1 MELRCIDVSSVQG
14 EPDWARVAKSGIR
27 AAILRVH
34 QKFGIDTSFEYN
46 YQGCKD
52 NGILVGV
59 YKYSYALTAMQ
70 AMEEA
75 EAVLDV
81 LAGRS
86 LDFPVFYDL
95 EWAEQRKRG
104 AVAITGI
111 ARAFLGRI
119 EAAGYTPGIYCNVD
133 WYKNVLDVPSLP
145 YGYWL
150 ASYPANDTGTVQERL
165 RPPVGVGWQYSSKG
179 SVPGISGHVD
189 MDVFYTDYEQQMKG
203 EHMTKIEKATRQME
217 AWANDPRHG
226 YDQIFRWGEKGDYD
240 CSSAIIEAC
249 QRAGIPVKA
258 GGATYTGNIYT
269 VFLKNGFKDV
279 TASVN
284 LATGAGLQRG
294 DILLNHVRHVAIYCG
309 NGKEAEASINEFGMA
324 TGGQPGDQTGREFLI
339 RPYRNYPWNVVLRHV
354 EAGVS
359 TNGGDYMF
367 GVKTVKKGENGNHV
381 LLVQEILRA
390 RGIKGKDG
398 KDLKLDKDCG
408 ENVEHA
414 IRQYQKARE
423 KAEPGICGGVDGIAG
438 EKTLR
443 DMIAL

>member
-179 SVPGISGHVD
+179 SVPGISGYVD
-189 MDVFYTDYEQQMKG
+189 MDVFYTDYKQQMKG
-203 EHMTKIEKATRQME
+203 EHMTKIEKATQQME
-217 AWANDPRHG
+217 AWANDPAHG
-226 YDQIFRWGEKGDYD
+226 YDQTYRWGEKGD
-240 CSSAIIEAC
+240 
-249 QRAGIPVKA
+249 
-258 GGATYTGNIYT
+258 
-269 VFLKNGFKDV
+269 
-279 TASVN
+279 
-284 LATGAGLQRG
+284 
-294 DILLNHVRHVAIYCG
+294 
-309 NGKEAEASINEFGMA
+309 
-324 TGGQPGDQTGREFLI
+324 
-339 RPYRNYPWNVVLRHV
+339 
-354 EAGVS
+354 
-359 TNGGDYMF
+359 
-367 GVKTVKKGENGNHV
+367 
-381 LLVQEILRA
+381 
-390 RGIKGKDG
+390 
-398 KDLKLDKDCG
+398 
-408 ENVEHA
+408 
-414 IRQYQKARE
+414 
-423 KAEPGICGGVDGIAG
+423 
-438 EKTLR
+438 
-443 DMIAL
+443 